1 MKTPRPTSILCF
13 IAIVLFATTLPAT
26 AATKTFNDTTNLV
39 NWSAATWIG
48 GTPVN
53 GDDLIF
59 SNGGS
64 AAQNSYNDL
73 DSLGVGNITL
83 SGSRNMIATGNGIMV
98 TGDITNTISN
108 RYLHLK
114 IALELSAGA
123 HVVTNN
129 STSNVL
135 QLGTDS
141 VNLTGSGGIVKEDVG
156 TLEIHGVNN
165 TFSGGV
171 TVNEGTLKAG
181 TGGTSGTVFGTGT
194 IVINGS
200 GTLDTAQKSVEVRSL
215 NGSGKITNAS
225 GTGTSMFTVNTT
237 SATDHFS
244 GIIENASGGIL
255 GLSKNGTGTLKLSGS
270 NTYSGQ
276 TKVNAGTLLINGTH
290 IQAAAISSQGYGNT
304 ATGHYQVASGATLG
318 GTGYIA
324 GNNTQINSN
333 LMLVE
338 SGGTLAPGSGGIG
351 TLILDGAHI
360 SGSGARVLN
369 MDTGANFAFD
379 LSGGGGTADELHFW
393 NYASGDFLL
402 NSNDINLTLSG
413 SLTAGTYTVTL
424 FRFFSDSG
432 TTPVTGGI
440 TSGLD
445 IGVLGPG
452 ITGTPFL
459 TYNGSTIDLTYTVI
473 PEPGTVGLLWV
484 VGVGMALLSPRRRRV
499 TIP

>member
-1 MKTPRPTSILCF
+1 MKTPRPTSILCI
-13 IAIVLFATTLPAT
+13 IAIVLFAATLPAT
-26 AATKTFNDTTNLV
+26 AATKTFNDTTSNV
-39 NWSAATWIG
+39 DWSAATWIG

-53 GDDLIF
+53 GDDLVF

-64 AAQNSYNDL
+64 AAVTSNNDL
-73 DSLGVGNITL
+73 NSLSVGNVTL
-83 SGSRNMIATGNGIMV
+83 SGTRSMTVTGNGITV

-108 RYLHLK
+108 RFLYLR

-129 STSNVL
+129 NTSNVL

-141 VNLTGSGGIVKEDVG
+141 VNLTGSGSIVKEGIG

-181 TGGTSGTVFGTGT
+181 TGNTTGTVFGTGA
-194 IVINGS
+194 IVINGN
-200 GTLDTAQKSVEVRSL
+200 GTLETAQKAVEVRSL

-225 GTGTSMFTVNTT
+225 GAGDYTFTVNTT

-244 GIIENASGGIL
+244 GTIENASGYL
-255 GLSKNGTGTLKLSGS
+255 ALSKNGTGTLKLSGS

-290 IQAAAISSQGYGNT
+290 IEATAISGRGYGS
-304 ATGHYQVASGATLG
+304 ASTGRYQVASGATLG
-318 GTGYIA
+318 GTGRIA
-324 GNNTQINSN
+324 GNNTQANSN
-333 LMLVE
+333 LVLVE

-351 TLILDGAHI
+351 TLVLDGAHI

-379 LSGGGGTADELHFW
+379 LSGSGGTADELHFW

-432 TTPVTGGI
+432 TTAVTGGI